1 MDVMRQLILDVE
13 TQKIF
18 DQVGGY
24 FPEKLGISFVGAIV
38 REGFPETGG
47 GKETRYE
54 IFEKDLSKLWP
65 VMEQADVLIG
75 FNTNGFDL
83 PVLSAY
89 YPGDITKLPSL
100 DLLEVVRVSYGRR
113 ISLDSIAKET
123 LKSHKSGS
131 GLDAI
136 AYYENGELDKLA
148 SYCMKDVE
156 ITRDIYDYGRQ
167 HKKIMFQNH
176 WNNRVELPV
185 NFHFNPQVDAADL
198 QLTLV

>member
-1 MDVMRQLILDVE
+1 MNQLILDVE

-24 FPEKLGISFVGAIV
+24 FPEKLGISFCGAIL
-38 REGFPETGG
+38 RQGFPEKGRV
-47 GKETRYE
+47 KETRYE
-54 IFEKDLSKLWP
+54 LFEKDLSQLWP
-65 VMEQADVLIG
+65 VMEQADVIIG

-83 PVLSAY
+83 PALSPY

-100 DLLEVVRVSYGRR
+100 DLLDIIKNTYGRR
-113 ISLDSIAKET
+113 ISLDSIAKTT

-136 AYYENGELDKLA
+136 TYYENQEFDKLA

-156 ITRDIYDYGRQ
+156 ITRDVYDYGRQ
-167 HKKIMFQNH
+167 HKKILFLNH
-176 WNNRVELPV
+176 WNNLVELPV
-185 NFHFNPQVDAADL
+185 NFEFNPQVDAADL